1 VPELDEFYMARALQL
16 AERGLYTT
24 EPNPRVGCVLVREG
38 KIIGEG
44 WHKRAG
50 EGHAEV
56 EALADVEGSAQG
68 STAYVTLE
76 PCSHQGK
83 TGPCCD
89 ALINAGVIRVVAAMQ
104 DPNPLV
110 AGRGFERMQKA
121 GINVKFG
128 VLEAQARA
136 LNPGFIKRMET
147 GLPYVRIKLAM
158 SVDGRTAM
166 DSGES
171 QWITG
176 PAARSDVQKLRA
188 RSSAI
193 VTGLGTVLH
202 DDPSMMIRAEQLGL
216 FPGLV
221 SEHVSREDVIR
232 RQPLRVVLDSEF
244 KTPAS
249 AKIVNQ
255 PGKTWLVGAQSLPSE
270 SIANAELKTIAGDDG
285 RIDLGALLQ
294 ELAAN
299 ECNEVLVEAGAVL
312 SGAFLQAGLV
322 DELVIYMAPKLLGSS
337 ARPLMSLPS
346 MEKMADQVNLE
357 IADVRS
363 VGEDWRINAIV
374 RGPQE

>member
-1 VPELDEFYMARALQL
+1 MPELDEFYMARALQL

-24 EPNPRVGCVLVREG
+24 EPNPRVGCVLVRDG
-38 KIIGEG
+38 RIIGEG
-44 WHKRAG
+44 WHQRAG

-56 EALADVEGSAQG
+56 EALANVDGSAQG
-68 STAYVTLE
+68 ATAYVTLE

-89 ALINAGVIRVVAAMQ
+89 ALIGGGVTRVVAAMQ

-110 AGRGFERMQKA
+110 AGRGFDRMKKT
-121 GINVKFG
+121 GIEVKFG
-128 VLEAQARA
+128 VMEAQARA

-147 GLPYVRIKLAM
+147 GFPYVRIKLAM

-193 VTGLGTVLH
+193 ITGMGTVLH
-202 DDPSMMIRAEQLGL
+202 DDPSMTVRAEQLGL
-216 FPGLV
+216 DNSDEIV
-221 SEHVSREDVIR
+221 K
-232 RQPLRVVLDSEF
+232 RQPLRVVLDTHF
-244 KTPAS
+244 RTPGTAN
-249 AKIVNQ
+249 IVSGLSN
-255 PGKTWLVGAQSLPSE
+255 TWLVGAGPIPSE
-270 SIANAELKTIAGDDG
+270 AIGNAELKTIADAAGK
-285 RIDLGALLQ
+285 IDLQAVLQ

-299 ECNEVLVEAGAVL
+299 DCNEVLVEAGAIL

-322 DELVIYMAPKLLGSS
+322 DELVVYMAPTLLGHM
-337 ARPLMSLPS
+337 ARPLMALPG
-346 MEKMADQVNLE
+346 MEHMADQMKLT
-357 IADVRS
+357 IQDVRS
-363 VGEDWRINAIV
+363 VGDDWRINAIV
-374 RGPQE
+374 RST

>member
-24 EPNPRVGCVLVREG
+24 EPNPRVGCVLVRKG

-294 ELAAN
+294 ELTAN

>member
-1 VPELDEFYMARALQL
+1 MSQLDEFYMARALKL

-24 EPNPRVGCVLVREG
+24 EPNPRVGCVLVRAGE
-38 KIIGEG
+38 IIGEG
-44 WHKRAG
+44 WHRKAG

-56 EALADVEGSAQG
+56 EALAAVKGSAEG

-83 TGPCCD
+83 TGPCCV
-89 ALINAGVIRVVAAMQ
+89 ALVEAGVKRVVAAML

-110 AGRGFERMQKA
+110 AGRGFRYMEEA
-121 GINVKFG
+121 GVEVKFG
-128 VLEAQARA
+128 VLESQARA

-166 DSGES
+166 ASGES

-193 VTGLGTVLH
+193 VTGIGTVLD
-202 DDPSMMIRAEQLGL
+202 DDPSMTVRAEQLAAI
-216 FPGLV
+216 
-221 SEHVSREDVIR
+221 SEHVSVEEVVS
-232 RQPLRVVLDSEF
+232 RQPLRVVLDSDF
-244 KTPAS
+244 KTPAD
-249 AKIVNQ
+249 AKIVSQ
-255 PGKTWLVGAQSLPSE
+255 PGKVWVVGAGELPLSA
-270 SIANAELKTIAGDDG
+270 IGRAELKQLANDEG
-285 RIDLGALLQ
+285 RIDLHELLKS
-294 ELAAN
+294 LAEN

-337 ARPLMSLPS
+337 ARPLMALPG
-346 MEKMADQVNLE
+346 MEKMADQVELSITE
-357 IADVRS
+357 TRS
-363 VGEDWRINAIV
+363 VGDDWRINAIV
-374 RGPQE
+374 RGSQKRV

>member
-1 VPELDEFYMARALQL
+1 MSELDEFYMARALKL

-24 EPNPRVGCVLVREG
+24 EPNPRVGCVLVRDG
-38 KIIGEG
+38 KIIAEG
-44 WHKRAG
+44 WHQRAG

-56 EALADVEGSAQG
+56 EALAKVNGQALG
-68 STAYVTLE
+68 ATAYVTLE

-110 AGRGFERMQKA
+110 AGCGFERIQNA
-121 GINVKFG
+121 GIEVKFG
-128 VLEAQARA
+128 VMEAQARA

-147 GLPYVRIKLAM
+147 GLPYVRCKLAM

-166 DSGES
+166 ESGES

-193 VTGLGTVLH
+193 VTGVGTVLL
-202 DDPSMMIRAEQLGL
+202 DDPSMTVRAEQLGL
-216 FPGLV
+216 ASDLYV
-221 SEHVSREDVIR
+221 SGEAIAE
-232 RQPLRVVLDSEF
+232 RQPLRVVLDSHF
-244 KTPAS
+244 RTPAK
-249 AKIVNQ
+249 AKIVSK
-255 PGKTWLVGAQSLPSE
+255 PGKTWLVGAE
-270 SIANAELKTIAGDDG
+270 ENDVDNVGDAELKVIADDSG
-285 RIDLGALLQ
+285 KVDLYAVLK

-299 ECNEVLVEAGAVL
+299 DCNEVLVEAGAVL

-322 DELVIYMAPKLLGSS
+322 DELVIYMAPKLLGHT
-337 ARPLMSLPS
+337 ARPLMALPG
-346 MEKMADQVNLE
+346 MEHMADQVKLS
-357 IADVRS
+357 IQDVRS
-363 VGEDWRINAIV
+363 VGDDWRINAIV
-374 RGPQE
+374 RTT

>member
-1 VPELDEFYMARALQL
+1 MPELDEFYMARALQL

-24 EPNPRVGCVLVREG
+24 EPNPRVGCVLVRDG
-38 KIIGEG
+38 QIIGEG
-44 WHKRAG
+44 WHRRAG

-56 EALADVEGSAQG
+56 EALASVNGSADG
-68 STAYVTLE
+68 ATAYVTLE

-89 ALINAGVIRVVAAMQ
+89 ALIKAGVSRVVAAMQ

-110 AGRGFERMQKA
+110 AGRGFKRMQEA
-121 GINVKFG
+121 GVEVAFG
-128 VLEAQARA
+128 VLQEQARA
-136 LNPGFIKRMET
+136 LNPGFIKRMEA
-147 GLPYVRIKLAM
+147 GIPYVRIKLAM

-188 RSSAI
+188 RSSVI

-202 DDPSMMIRAEQLGL
+202 DDPSMTVRAEQLGL
-216 FPGLV
+216 ASCKYV
-221 SEHVSREDVIR
+221 SADDVVS

-244 KTPAS
+244 KTPATAS
-249 AKIVNQ
+249 IVNL
-255 PGKTWLVGAQSLPSE
+255 PGSTWVVGAQELPSQN
-270 SIANAELKTIAGDDG
+270 IGNAELKSLPDDDG
-285 RIDLGALLQ
+285 KIDLQALLKM
-294 ELAAN
+294 LAKA

-322 DELVIYMAPKLLGSS
+322 DELVIYMAPKLLGSA
-337 ARPLMSLPS
+337 ARPLMALPG
-346 MEKMADQVNLE
+346 MDKMADQVNLE
-357 IADVRS
+357 IRDVRS
-363 VGEDWRINAIV
+363 VGDDWRINAIV
-374 RGPQE
+374 RGSQK

>member
-1 VPELDEFYMARALQL
+1 VTELDEFYMARALRL

-24 EPNPRVGCVLVREG
+24 EPNPRVGCVLVRDG

-44 WHKRAG
+44 WHQRAG

-56 EALADVEGSAQG
+56 KALADVDCSVRGA
-68 STAYVTLE
+68 TAYVTLE

-89 ALINAGVIRVVAAMQ
+89 ALIDAGVVRVVAAMQ

-110 AGRGFERMQKA
+110 AGRGFDRMQKA
-121 GINVKFG
+121 GVEVKFG

-136 LNPGFIKRMET
+136 LNPGFIKRMEA

-193 VTGLGTVLH
+193 VTGVGTVLH
-202 DDPSMMIRAEQLGL
+202 DNPSMTVRAEQLAL
-216 FPGLV
+216 ES
-221 SEHVSREDVIR
+221 SEEIVR

-244 KTPAS
+244 KTPAL
-249 AKIVNQ
+249 ANIVNL
-255 PGKTWLVGAQSLPSE
+255 PGKTWLVGAQSLPAE
-270 SIANAELKTIAGDDG
+270 SIGNADLKVLAGNDG
-285 RIDLGALLQ
+285 RIDLKALLQ
-294 ELAAN
+294 KLADN

-337 ARPLMSLPS
+337 ARPLMSLPG

>member
-1 VPELDEFYMARALQL
+1 MPELDEFYMARALQL

-24 EPNPRVGCVLVREG
+24 EPNPRVGCVLVRDG
-38 KIIGEG
+38 QIIGEG
-44 WHKRAG
+44 WHRRAG
-50 EGHAEV
+50 EGHAEI
-56 EALADVEGSAQG
+56 EALASVKGSVDGA
-68 STAYVTLE
+68 TAYVTLE

-89 ALINAGVIRVVAAMQ
+89 ALIKAGVSRVVAAMQ

-110 AGRGFERMQKA
+110 AGRGFKRMQEA
-121 GINVKFG
+121 GVEVAFG
-128 VLEAQARA
+128 VLQEQARA

-188 RSSAI
+188 RSSAV
-193 VTGLGTVLH
+193 VTGVGTVLH
-202 DDPSMMIRAEQLGL
+202 DDPSMTVRAEQLGL
-216 FPGLV
+216 TSCKYV
-221 SEHVSREDVIR
+221 SADDVVS

-244 KTPAS
+244 KTPAT
-249 AKIVNQ
+249 ANIVNL
-255 PGKTWLVGAQSLPSE
+255 PGSTWVVGAQELPSQN
-270 SIANAELKTIAGDDG
+270 IGNAELKSLPGDDG
-285 RIDLGALLQ
+285 KIDLQALLKM
-294 ELAAN
+294 LAKA

-322 DELVIYMAPKLLGSS
+322 DELVIYMAPKLLGSA
-337 ARPLMSLPS
+337 ARPLMALPS
-346 MEKMADQVNLE
+346 MDKMADQVNLE
-357 IADVRS
+357 ICDVRS
-363 VGEDWRINAIV
+363 VGDDWRINAIV
-374 RGPQE
+374 RGSQK

>member
-1 VPELDEFYMARALQL
+1 MSELDEFYMARALQL

-24 EPNPRVGCVLVREG
+24 EPNPRVGCVLVRDG
-38 KIIGEG
+38 KILAEG
-44 WHKRAG
+44 WHRRAG

-56 EALADVEGSAQG
+56 EAIANAGGSAQG
-68 STAYVTLE
+68 ATAYVTLE

-89 ALINAGVIRVVAAMQ
+89 ALIKAGVSRVVAAMQ

-110 AGRGFERMQKA
+110 AGRGFKRMQEA
-121 GINVKFG
+121 GIEVKSG
-128 VLEAQARA
+128 VLETQARA

-176 PAARSDVQKLRA
+176 PAARSDVQRLRA

-193 VTGLGTVLH
+193 ITGVGTVLH
-202 DDPSMMIRAEQLGL
+202 DDPSMTVRAEQLGL
-216 FPGLV
+216 V
-221 SEHVSREDVIR
+221 SAHVSNEEIIK
-232 RQPLRVVLDSEF
+232 RQPLRVVLDTEF

-249 AKIVNQ
+249 AKIVNL
-255 PGKTWLVGAQSLPSE
+255 PGKTWLVGAQE
-270 SIANAELKTIAGDDG
+270 SVSGSIGNAELKTLVGNDG
-285 RIDLGALLQ
+285 KVDLLALLR
-294 ELAAN
+294 ELAASD
-299 ECNEVLVEAGAVL
+299 CNEVLVEAGAVL
-312 SGAFLQAGLV
+312 SGAFLQAWLV

-337 ARPLMSLPS
+337 ARPLLALPG

-357 IADVRS
+357 ILGVRS

-374 RGPQE
+374 RGSQK

>member
-1 VPELDEFYMARALQL
+1 MSRTDEFYMARALQL

-24 EPNPRVGCVLVREG
+24 EPNPRVGCVLVRDDE
-38 KIIGEG
+38 IIGEG
-44 WHKRAG
+44 WHQQAG
-50 EGHAEV
+50 QGHAEV
-56 EALADVEGSAQG
+56 EALASVEGSAQG
-68 STAYVTLE
+68 ATAYVTLE

-89 ALINAGVIRVVAAMQ
+89 ALINAGVSKVVAAMQ

-110 AGRGFERMQKA
+110 AGRGFERLRQA
-121 GINVKFG
+121 GIEVVFG

-176 PAARSDVQKLRA
+176 PAARNDVQKLRA

-193 VTGLGTVLH
+193 VTGVGTVIH
-202 DDPSMMIRAEQLGL
+202 DDPSMTVRAEQLGSI
-216 FPGLV
+216 
-221 SEHVSREDVIR
+221 SEHVSCEDVVR
-232 RQPLRVVLDSEF
+232 RQPLRVVLDSAF

-249 AKIVNQ
+249 AKIMSL
-255 PGKTWLVGAQSLPSE
+255 PGRIWLVGLAPLPVE
-270 SIANAELKTIAGDDG
+270 SIGSAELKTVAENAG
-285 RIDLGALLQ
+285 RVDLEALLK
-294 ELAAN
+294 ELAAS
-299 ECNEVLVEAGAVL
+299 ECNEVLVEAGAEL

-337 ARPLMSLPS
+337 ARPLMWLPG
-346 MEKMADQVNLE
+346 MEKMADQVELA
-357 IADVRS
+357 IQDVRS
-363 VGEDWRINAIV
+363 VGDDWRINAIV
-374 RGPQE
+374 RGSHKQV

>member
-1 VPELDEFYMARALQL
+1 MSQLDEFYMARALKL

-24 EPNPRVGCVLVREG
+24 EPNPRVGCVLVRAGE
-38 KIIGEG
+38 IIGEG
-44 WHKRAG
+44 WHRKAG

-56 EALADVEGSAQG
+56 EALVAVKGSAEG

-83 TGPCCD
+83 TGPCCV
-89 ALINAGVIRVVAAMQ
+89 ALVEAGVKRVVAAML

-110 AGRGFERMQKA
+110 AGRGFRYMEEA
-121 GINVKFG
+121 GVEVKFG
-128 VLEAQARA
+128 VLESQARA

-166 DSGES
+166 ASGES

-193 VTGLGTVLH
+193 VTGIGTVLD
-202 DDPSMMIRAEQLGL
+202 DDPSMTVRAEQLAAI
-216 FPGLV
+216 
-221 SEHVSREDVIR
+221 SEHVSVEEVVS
-232 RQPLRVVLDSEF
+232 RQPLRVVLDSDF
-244 KTPAS
+244 KTPAD
-249 AKIVNQ
+249 AKIVSQ
-255 PGKTWLVGAQSLPSE
+255 PGKVWVVGAGELPLSA
-270 SIANAELKTIAGDDG
+270 IGRAELKQLANDEG
-285 RIDLGALLQ
+285 RIDLHELLKS
-294 ELAAN
+294 LAEN

-337 ARPLMSLPS
+337 ARPLMALPG
-346 MEKMADQVNLE
+346 MEKMADQVELSITE
-357 IADVRS
+357 TRS
-363 VGEDWRINAIV
+363 VGDDWRINAIV
-374 RGPQE
+374 RGSQKRV

>member
-1 VPELDEFYMARALQL
+1 MSHTDEFYMARALQL

-24 EPNPRVGCVLVREG
+24 EPNPRVGCVLVRDGEV
-38 KIIGEG
+38 IAEG
-44 WHKRAG
+44 WHQRAG

-56 EALADVEGSAQG
+56 EALASVKGSAQG
-68 STAYVTLE
+68 ATAYVTLE

-89 ALINAGVIRVVAAMQ
+89 ALINAGVNRVVAAMQ

-110 AGRGFERMQKA
+110 AGRGFERIQKA
-121 GINVKFG
+121 GIDVEFG

-136 LNPGFIKRMET
+136 INPGFIKRMET

-193 VTGLGTVLH
+193 VTGVGTVLH
-202 DDPSMMIRAEQLGL
+202 DDPSMTVRAEQLGDI
-216 FPGLV
+216 
-221 SEHVSREDVIR
+221 SEHVNSDDVVK
-232 RQPLRVVLDSEF
+232 RQPLRVVLDSDF

-249 AKIVNQ
+249 AKIVNL
-255 PGKTWLVGAQSLPSE
+255 PGRTWLVGSDTLPTE
-270 SIANAELKTIAGDDG
+270 TIGNAELKVLAENAG
-285 RIDLGALLQ
+285 RVDLEALLKT
-294 ELAAN
+294 LAAN
-299 ECNEVLVEAGAVL
+299 ECNEVLVEAGAEL

-337 ARPLMSLPS
+337 ARPLMGLPG
-346 MEKMADQVNLE
+346 MEKMADQVELA
-357 IADVRS
+357 IQDVRS
-363 VGEDWRINAIV
+363 VGDDWRINAIV
-374 RGPQE
+374 RGPHKQV

>member
-1 VPELDEFYMARALQL
+1 VAELDEFYMARALQL

-24 EPNPRVGCVLVREG
+24 EPNPRVGCVLVRDG

-44 WHKRAG
+44 WHQRAG

-56 EALADVEGSAQG
+56 EALADVDGSVQG
-68 STAYVTLE
+68 ATAYVTLE

-89 ALINAGVIRVVAAMQ
+89 ALINAGVARIVAAMQ

-110 AGRGFERMQKA
+110 AGRGFERMQNA
-121 GINVKFG
+121 GIEVKFG

-136 LNPGFIKRMET
+136 LNPGFITRMET

-193 VTGLGTVLH
+193 ITGVGTVLH
-202 DDPSMMIRAEQLGL
+202 DNPSMTVRAEQLAL
-216 FPGLV
+216 DNAEEIV
-221 SEHVSREDVIR
+221 K
-232 RQPLRVVLDSEF
+232 RQPLRVVLDSTF

-249 AKIVNQ
+249 ANIVSLSGKI
-255 PGKTWLVGAQSLPSE
+255 WLVGAQSQPSE
-270 SIANAELKTIAGDDG
+270 SIGHAELKTIAGSDG
-285 RIDLGALLQ
+285 RIDLNALLK

-337 ARPLMSLPS
+337 ARPLMCLPG

-357 IADVRS
+357 ITDVRS

>member
-221 SEHVSREDVIR
+221 SEHVSREDVVR

-322 DELVIYMAPKLLGSS
+322 DELVIYMAPKLLGCS

>member
-1 VPELDEFYMARALQL
+1 MPELDEFYMARALQL
-16 AERGLYTT
+16 AERGLYTS
-24 EPNPRVGCVLVREG
+24 EPNPRVGCVLVRDG

-44 WHKRAG
+44 WHQRAG
-50 EGHAEV
+50 EGHAEI
-56 EALADVEGSAQG
+56 EALADVDGSVQG
-68 STAYVTLE
+68 ATAYVTLE

-83 TGPCCD
+83 TGPCCE
-89 ALINAGVIRVVAAMQ
+89 ALIHAGVARVVAAMQ

-110 AGRGFERMQKA
+110 AGRGFKRMEEA
-121 GINVKFG
+121 GIAVSFG
-128 VLEAQARA
+128 VLETQARA

-176 PAARSDVQKLRA
+176 PAARSDVQRLRA

-193 VTGLGTVLH
+193 VTGVGTVLH
-202 DDPSMMIRAEQLGL
+202 DDPSMTVRAEQLAL
-216 FPGLV
+216 ANAAEIV
-221 SEHVSREDVIR
+221 R
-232 RQPLRVVLDSEF
+232 RQPLRVVLDSKF
-244 KTPAS
+244 KTPA
-249 AKIVNQ
+249 AANIVNL
-255 PGKTWLVGAQSLPSE
+255 PGKTWLVGAQQLPTE
-270 SIANAELKTIAGDDG
+270 PIGNAELKTFAADNG
-285 RIDLGALLQ
+285 RIDLNALLQ

-337 ARPLMSLPS
+337 ARPLMSLPG

-357 IADVRS
+357 ITDVRS

>member
-1 VPELDEFYMARALQL
+1 MAELDEFYMARALQL

-24 EPNPRVGCVLVREG
+24 EPNPRVGCVLVRDDQV
-38 KIIGEG
+38 IGEG
-44 WHKRAG
+44 WHQRAG

-56 EALADVEGSAQG
+56 EALANVTGSAAG
-68 STAYVTLE
+68 ATAYVTLE

-89 ALINAGVIRVVAAMQ
+89 ALINAGIKRVVAAMQ

-110 AGRGFERMQKA
+110 AGNGFKRMA
-121 GINVKFG
+121 ATGIDIKCG

-193 VTGLGTVLH
+193 VTGVGTVLH
-202 DDPSMMIRAEQLGL
+202 DDPSMTVRAEQLGL
-216 FPGLV
+216 ASCKYV
-221 SEHVSREDVIR
+221 STADIVR
-232 RQPLRVVLDSEF
+232 RQPLRVVLDSAF
-244 KTPAS
+244 KTPAT
-249 AKIVNQ
+249 AKIVNL
-255 PGKTWLVGAQSLPSE
+255 PGETWLVGAQPLPAQG
-270 SIANAELKTIAGDDG
+270 IGNAELKTLAGNDG
-285 RIDLGALLQ
+285 HIDLAELLK
-294 ELAAN
+294 ELAASG
-299 ECNEVLVEAGAVL
+299 CNEVLVEAGAVL

-322 DELVIYMAPKLLGSS
+322 DEMVIYMAPKLLGSS
-337 ARPLMSLPS
+337 ARPLMMLPG
-346 MEKMADQVNLE
+346 MEKMADQIGLD
-357 IADVRS
+357 IRDVRS
-363 VGEDWRINAIV
+363 VGDDWRISAIV
-374 RGPQE
+374 RGCQK

>member
-121 GINVKFG
+121 GIDVKFG

-221 SEHVSREDVIR
+221 SEHVSREDVVR

>member
-1 VPELDEFYMARALQL
+1 VPELDEFYMARALLL

-24 EPNPRVGCVLVREG
+24 EPNPRVGCVLVRDG

-44 WHKRAG
+44 WHRRAG

-56 EALADVEGSAQG
+56 EALADVDGSAQG
-68 STAYVTLE
+68 AIAYVTLE

-89 ALINAGVIRVVAAMQ
+89 ALIDAGVARVVAAMR

-121 GINVKFG
+121 GIKVKFG
-128 VLEAQARA
+128 VLEAKARA
-136 LNPGFIKRMET
+136 LNLGFIKRMET
-147 GLPYVRIKLAM
+147 GQPYVRIKLAM

-202 DDPSMMIRAEQLGL
+202 DDPSMMIRGEQLGL

-255 PGKTWLVGAQSLPSE
+255 PGETWLVGAQSLPSG
-270 SIANAELKTIAGDDG
+270 SIGNAELKTIAGDDG
-285 RIDLGALLQ
+285 RIDLSALLQ

-337 ARPLMSLPS
+337 ARPLMSLPG

>member
-1 VPELDEFYMARALQL
+1 MPESDELYMARALQL

-24 EPNPRVGCVLVREG
+24 EPNPRVGCVLVRDG

-44 WHKRAG
+44 WHRRAG

-56 EALADVEGSAQG
+56 EALASVKGSAAG
-68 STAYVTLE
+68 ATAYVTLE

-89 ALINAGVIRVVAAMQ
+89 ALIKAGVSRVVAAMQ

-110 AGRGFERMQKA
+110 AGRGFERMRQA
-121 GINVKFG
+121 GIEVEFG

-136 LNPGFIKRMET
+136 INPGFIKRMET

-171 QWITG
+171 LWITG

-193 VTGLGTVLH
+193 VTGVGTVLH
-202 DDPSMMIRAEQLGL
+202 DDPSMTVRAEQLGNI
-216 FPGLV
+216 P
-221 SEHVSREDVIR
+221 EHVSGDDVVK
-232 RQPLRVVLDSEF
+232 RQPLRVVLDSDF

-249 AKIVNQ
+249 AKIVNL
-255 PGKTWLVGAQSLPSE
+255 PGKTWLVGSAPLPAE
-270 SIANAELKTIAGDDG
+270 AIGNAELKVLAENAG
-285 RIDLGALLQ
+285 RVDLEALLKT
-294 ELAAN
+294 LAAN
-299 ECNEVLVEAGAVL
+299 ECNEVLVEAGAEL

-337 ARPLMSLPS
+337 ARPLMSLPG
-346 MEKMADQVNLE
+346 MEKMADQVELA
-357 IADVRS
+357 IQDVRS
-363 VGEDWRINAIV
+363 VGDDWRINAIV
-374 RGPQE
+374 RGPHKQV